1 MSHVKLYIPG
11 PIEVSPATMQA
22 MTQPMIGHRSK
33 DFQNLVES
41 MHPGL
46 QTIFGTKQPVFLSTS
61 SAWGVMEGSIRNL
74 VHKKVLNC
82 CCGAFSDKWYD
93 VSLACGK
100 QAEALKVDWGKAI
113 TPEMVDERLATG
125 EFDAITLVHNETS
138 TGVMNPLKEIA
149 AVVKKYPGVMLI
161 TDTVSSLSAVP
172 IPFDELGLDVM
183 LAGVQKAFALPPGL
197 ALFACSEAAFE
208 RAATMKDRGYYF
220 DFIEFK
226 KNAENFM
233 TPSTPAIPHLYAL
246 QHKVKEILAEGLD
259 ARYARHAQLND
270 MMHAWVRK
278 HGFDFFAPEGFRSKT
293 LTCVANKA
301 GFEVADFVSLLKKN
315 HRIAIDGG
323 YGKIK
328 GKTFRVSNMGD
339 ETVATI
345 SEVIAALDD
354 TISKL

>member
-1 MSHVKLYIPG
+1 
-11 PIEVSPATMQA
+11 
-22 MTQPMIGHRSK
+22 
-33 DFQNLVES
+33 
-41 MHPGL
+41 
-46 QTIFGTKQPVFLSTS
+46 
-61 SAWGVMEGSIRNL
+61 
-74 VHKKVLNC
+74 
-82 CCGAFSDKWYD
+82 
-93 VSLACGK
+93 
-100 QAEALKVDWGKAI
+100 
-113 TPEMVDERLATG
+113 
-125 EFDAITLVHNETS
+125 
-138 TGVMNPLKEIA
+138 
-149 AVVKKYPGVMLI
+149 VKKYPGVMLI

-197 ALFACSEAAFE
+197 ALFACSDAAFE

-246 QHKVKEILAEGLD
+246 QHKVKEMLTEGLD
-259 ARYARHAQLND
+259 TRYARHAQLND
-270 MMHAWVRK
+270 LMHAWVRK
-278 HGFDFFAPEGFRSKT
+278 HGFEFFAPEGFRSKT

-328 GKTFRVSNMGD
+328 GKTFRISNMGD
-339 ETVATI
+339 ETVASMT
-345 SEVIAALDD
+345 EVIAALDD
-354 TISKL
+354 TMAKL

>member
-11 PIEVSPATMQA
+11 PIEVSPATLQA

-33 DFQNLVES
+33 DFQALVAD

-74 VHKKVLNC
+74 VAKKVLNC

-100 QAEALKVDWGKAI
+100 QAEALRVPWGQAI
-113 TPEMVDERLATG
+113 LPEMVEEKLAAG
-125 EFDAITLVHNETS
+125 GFDAVTLVHNETS
-138 TGVMNPLKEIA
+138 TGVLNPLKEIA
-149 AVVKKYPGVMLI
+149 AVVKKFPGVLLI
-161 TDTVSSLSAVP
+161 ADTVSSLSAVP
-172 IPFDELGLDVM
+172 TPFDELGLDVM
-183 LAGVQKAFALPPGL
+183 LAGVQKALALPPGL
-197 ALFACSEAAFE
+197 ALFSCSEAAFE

-226 KNAENFM
+226 KNAENHM

-246 QHKVKEILAEGLD
+246 QHKVREILAEGLD
-259 ARYARHAQLND
+259 ARYARHAHLND
-270 MMHAWVRK
+270 LVHSWVRRQ
-278 HGFDFFAPEGFRSKT
+278 GFDFFAPEGYRSKS
-293 LTCVANKA
+293 LTCVANRE
-301 GFEVADFVSLLKKN
+301 GFDVAAFVSLLKKN

-328 GKTFRVSNMGD
+328 GQTFRISNMGD
-339 ETVATI
+339 ETVASMTQ
-345 SEVIAALDD
+345 VIEALDD
-354 TISKL
+354 TIAKL